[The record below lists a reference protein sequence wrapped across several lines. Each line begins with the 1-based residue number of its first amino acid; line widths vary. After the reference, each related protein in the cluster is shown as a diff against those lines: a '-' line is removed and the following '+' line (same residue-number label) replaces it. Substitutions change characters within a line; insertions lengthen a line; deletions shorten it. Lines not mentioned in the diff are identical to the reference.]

1 MRSRTVFA
9 AGLTLVSLAFSARA
23 AEDPT
28 PPELKSVQ
36 EKATPGDQFTDR
48 EAGVVNGTLKGATGN
63 VLTLEVGRKQPL
75 VQVVVK
81 DEDAVR
87 VRQAGREEPL
97 ALGELQE
104 GTSVRTS
111 FRNEGGVRVVTSIEV
126 LEPADQRK

>member
-9 AGLTLVSLAFSARA
+9 AGLTLVSLAFNARA

-87 VRQAGREEPL
+87 VRQEGRKEPL

-126 LEPADQRK
+126 IEPADQRK